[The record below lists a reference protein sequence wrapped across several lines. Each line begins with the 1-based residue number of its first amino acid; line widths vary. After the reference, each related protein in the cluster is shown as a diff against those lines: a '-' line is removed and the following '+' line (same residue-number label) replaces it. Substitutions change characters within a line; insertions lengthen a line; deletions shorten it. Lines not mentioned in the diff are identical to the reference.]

1 MAFSASLPSP
11 LRMRGIGDE
20 KRISTVN
27 GMLSLVTVTVSEL
40 NSLCPWTRLSR
51 VICKSISHAAYTSGV
66 TKHECMG
73 VREERCLPEFHWVEE
88 NQAGMAEFWEICKET
103 ASVGEAV
110 AIIEADE
117 TKRSKLYGLLVAQA
131 AEELRSAA
139 MCLEAEYVMPETND
153 KPEQPSMVCETC
165 GRNLQRSRQCW
176 ECGRLQCKHC
186 AYWCTHCPSGS
197 DKYTICSY
205 CFLLGIYLR
214 KKGKIWTCRRCR
226 VLSETECDRDMRHAC
241 KKQVRGHGKGNV
253 KRFFGRRRRHRK
265 GKRR

>member
-1 MAFSASLPSP
+1 
-11 LRMRGIGDE
+11 
-20 KRISTVN
+20 
-27 GMLSLVTVTVSEL
+27 
-40 NSLCPWTRLSR
+40 
-51 VICKSISHAAYTSGV
+51 
-66 TKHECMG
+66 
-73 VREERCLPEFHWVEE
+73 
-88 NQAGMAEFWEICKET
+88 
-103 ASVGEAV
+103 
-110 AIIEADE
+110 
-117 TKRSKLYGLLVAQA
+117 
-131 AEELRSAA
+131 

-153 KPEQPSMVCETC
+153 IPEQPSMVCETC

-241 KKQVRGHGKGNV
+241 KKQVRGHGKGNA
-253 KRFFGRRRRHRK
+253 KGFFAKRRRYRK
-265 GKRR
+265 GKRRWRFEEILKQAGIPCSHFCINFTNGRPPSCTDELQMFSSVFALG